1 MKLNISQR
9 RFLKMDAWWVPSI
22 RIMDW
27 WHALTLLRM
36 WR

>member
-27 WHALTLLRM
+27 CHALTVLQVR
-36 WR
+36 R